1 MKLICPG
8 FTGGL
13 TVVPPLETCELFWAN
28 FAFTTLFSSWKM
40 VLQPKYK
47 LYQYDICPPQKKT
60 QQRTNNRTFYKYK
73 KSERD
78 FLVRAIRKIPYRLR
92 NAACRPLH
100 VLLQTFPCSY
110 TPCIF
115 FTDITKRSDKNTK
128 ICQLIGLVFDTIY
141 KRRNPTTTTWPVASK
156 MESKTNGKTYCAFH
170 KHANSKVEKAPSQ
183 FRFSL
188 PSIIITIT
196 SNEPCNTETPQTD
209 RNPPITNHNPWPFE
223 PVKVR
228 FCFLRGPLRWLTT
241 AKRSHQLA
249 FELQNP
255 HVCEKHS
262 NK

>member
-1 MKLICPG
+1 MKNG
-8 FTGGL
+8 ASAKVQ
-13 TVVPPLETCELFWAN
+13 TVPIRYLPA
-28 FAFTTLFSSWKM
+28 
-40 VLQPKYK
+40 
-47 LYQYDICPPQKKT
+47 QKKT

-73 KSERD
+73 KTERD

-110 TPCIF
+110 APCIF

-141 KRRNPTTTTWPVASK
+141 KRRSPTTTTWPVASK

-170 KHANSKVEKAPSQ
+170 KHANSKVQKAPLQ
-183 FRFSL
+183 LRFSL

-196 SNEPCNTETPQTD
+196 SNEACNTETPQTD

-228 FCFLRGPLRWLTT
+228 FCFLRGPLR
-241 AKRSHQLA
+241 
-249 FELQNP
+249 
-255 HVCEKHS
+255 
-262 NK
+262 